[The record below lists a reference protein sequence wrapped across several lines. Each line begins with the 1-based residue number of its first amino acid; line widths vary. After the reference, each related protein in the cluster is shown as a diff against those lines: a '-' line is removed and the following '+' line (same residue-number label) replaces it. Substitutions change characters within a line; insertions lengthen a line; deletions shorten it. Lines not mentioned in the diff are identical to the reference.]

1 MMERAVLQNQFHDQL
16 LMYRGFRLARPD
28 LLPRARPHTSLDRNT
43 TTALSVEPP
52 SGMHAKRPADRT
64 RRDPLPHFTCAESR
78 RALVHLWDFSCDAVG
93 GRNVSAIAMNSVRED
108 LIATAYGEYA
118 FLRQGPGMVVRAG
131 RRKREIGPRFLPFLI
146 GLQAGEFFMIAKTL
160 PAKPQP
166 PGPQAFWSLKNPQ
179 HPLWTFETPSGV
191 TSLDFS
197 ETQPNLLAVGRY
209 DGTVTIY
216 DVASRKVTPMMES
229 TLAQGQHSDPVWNL
243 KWVRR
248 GTEGLEILVSVSTD
262 GRVVQW
268 SIAKGLEHIELMNLK
283 QSSNG
288 AAAPKKEAIVSR
300 RAPGMCF
307 DFSPRDP
314 AVYLVGTEDGGV
326 HRCSVSD
333 SEQYLNSY
341 HGHGGPVYSVQ
352 WAPFA
357 DSLFLSASA
366 DGTTR
371 LWREDSADPIFSFQ
385 SEDSQGEVSHA
396 VWSKTNGTVF
406 GAVTTD
412 GRLEI
417 WDIAES
423 VLKPSL
429 THIMD
434 GYRLS
439 CIQFAESARW
449 PHALPSLRP
458 AAACARLRVGLRSVC
473 GRLASH

>member
-1 MMERAVLQNQFHDQL
+1 M
-16 LMYRGFRLARPD
+16 
-28 LLPRARPHTSLDRNT
+28 
-43 TTALSVEPP
+43 
-52 SGMHAKRPADRT
+52 
-64 RRDPLPHFTCAESR
+64 
-78 RALVHLWDFSCDAVG
+78 
-93 GRNVSAIAMNSVRED
+93 
-108 LIATAYGEYA
+108 
-118 FLRQGPGMVVRAG
+118 
-131 RRKREIGPRFLPFLI
+131 
-146 GLQAGEFFMIAKTL
+146 
-160 PAKPQP
+160 
-166 PGPQAFWSLKNPQ
+166 
-179 HPLWTFETPSGV
+179 
-191 TSLDFS
+191 
-197 ETQPNLLAVGRY
+197 
-209 DGTVTIY
+209 TIY
-216 DVASRKVTPMMES
+216 DVVSRKAQPMMES

-248 GTEGLEILVSVSTD
+248 GTDGLEILVSVSTD

-283 QSSNG
+283 QSVNG
-288 AAAPKKEAIVSR
+288 SAAPKKEAIVSR

-307 DFSPRDP
+307 DFSPHDH

-357 DSLFLSASA
+357 DKLFLSASA

-371 LWREDSADPIFSFQ
+371 LWREDSSDPIFSFQ
-385 SEDSQGEVSHA
+385 SEDAQGEVSHA

-406 GAVTTD
+406 GSVTTD

-439 CIQFAESARW
+439 CIQFAESAS
-449 PHALPSLRP
+449 PALSCVRQYVDALFRF
-458 AAACARLRVGLRSVC
+458 ATQSDAHSSVWRVGLAPYLRSVSNTC
-473 GRLASH
+473 PFFTSSSACAAARFPPLPPDPAESPVVMVGNDSGTVSIFRLVGVENQEESLRDQPFRLREALNMSGV